1 MTETFGSYVHEAH
14 GSVHSGDGPQ
24 YNFYYAAEA
33 RLGEQASRRPRTV
46 AKEDRDQLAARFVP
60 PRGMRLA
67 RDRLAERNTVLIDG
81 LPGNGRR
88 TAAIMLLHELSDT
101 RGSLHELP
109 DTSDDT
115 SADTAASPL
124 DVRDIG
130 TGDRLLLDLSE
141 TEEARYLA
149 IQNALSDFRDSLVRR
164 GAHLVVVL
172 PHHLGYLLQGELK
185 RLTVEIGRPSA
196 QRVLVRHLRH
206 EGIEP
211 TQSELGGSDL
221 LNYLTQ
227 APMREVAGLG
237 DRIRRCR
244 DVSPADRG
252 FPHWLAESLVGQQDQ
267 RSRVAADLS
276 ARPDGRHRALLLS
289 LALFH
294 GAAPESV
301 LQGANAL
308 LRVLSHPPDPT
319 PRLDRADL
327 YAELSDIG
335 AETRADGQV
344 RFRIAGYD
352 RAVRDHFWTFLPDIR
367 RQLRDWFDMC
377 LTDPSLLRYGRKE
390 AVARFAVQSLRT
402 SRPEDLSW
410 LAHRWTSDKAPARL
424 GLDAAQL
431 LACGLDDERYGRYF
445 RQQIYDWSTST
456 ETSYGLRRVL
466 VPVCSTTMALS
477 HPDQALVR
485 LHHLARR
492 TNGVVGVDA
501 RRALL
506 DLARS
511 DHRLYRRML
520 DRLGAGIAQG
530 QWVEDIALFLELA
543 DPVRLV
549 ERHSVRES
557 LVTCWNGVLRH
568 PVESWAAALA
578 RWLTASED
586 ARRRELVLRV
596 LAAACDTDVR
606 ISGRLYN
613 GARQWQY
620 ADPSA
625 SRTKTVSLLLRKI
638 NTVQGIESYPLA
650 V

>member
-24 YNFYYAAEA
+24 FNFYYAAEA
-33 RLGEQASRRPRTV
+33 RLREQASRRPRAV
-46 AKEDRDQLAARFVP
+46 AKEDRELLAARFVP
-60 PRGMRLA
+60 PRGMQLA

-81 LPGNGRR
+81 LPGSGRR
-88 TAAIMLLHELSDT
+88 TAAIMLLHELSDA

-115 SADTAASPL
+115 SGDTAASPL
-124 DVRDIG
+124 DIRDIG
-130 TGDRLLLDLSE
+130 AGDRLLLDLSE
-141 TEEARYLA
+141 SEESRYIA
-149 IQNALSDFRDSLVRR
+149 IQNTLSDFRDSLVRR
-164 GAHLVVVL
+164 GAHLTVVL
-172 PHHLGYLLQGELK
+172 PHHLGYLLRGELK
-185 RLTVEIGRPSA
+185 RLTVEIGRPTA
-196 QRVLVRHLRH
+196 QRVLVRHLRQ
-206 EGIEP
+206 EGIDP
-211 TQSELGGSDL
+211 ASSDLGGSGL
-221 LNYLTQ
+221 LSYLAQ
-227 APMREVAGLG
+227 APMRDVAGLA
-237 DRIRRCR
+237 DRIRHCR
-244 DVSPADRG
+244 DISPADRG
-252 FPHWLAESLVGQQDQ
+252 FSDWLAESLVDQ
-267 RSRVAADLS
+267 HDQSARVAADL
-276 ARPDGRHRALLLS
+276 ATWQDGRHRALLLS

-294 GAAPESV
+294 GAASGTV

-327 YAELSDIG
+327 HAELSGIG
-335 AETRADGQV
+335 AETLADGRV

-367 RQLRDWFDMC
+367 RQFRDWFDEC
-377 LTDPSLLRYGRKE
+377 LTDPSLLRFGRKE
-390 AVARFAVQSLRT
+390 VVARFAAQSLRT
-402 SRPEDLSW
+402 ARPEDLSW
-410 LAHRWTSDKAPARL
+410 LAQRWTSNKAPARL
-424 GLDAAQL
+424 DLDAAQL
-431 LACGLDDERYGRYF
+431 LACGLDDEHYGRFF
-445 RQQIYDWSTST
+445 RQQIYDWSTSM

-466 VPVCSTTMALS
+466 VPVCSTTMAGA

-492 TNGVVGVDA
+492 TNGLVGADA

-506 DLARS
+506 ALAGS

-530 QWVEDIALFLELA
+530 QWDEDRALFLELA

-549 ERHSVRES
+549 GYRSVRAS
-557 LVTCWNGVLRH
+557 LITCWHGVLRH
-568 PVESWAAALA
+568 PVASWTEPLA

-586 ARRRELVLRV
+586 VRHRDLALRV
-596 LAAACDTDVR
+596 LSAACEADVR
-606 ISGRLYN
+606 VSGCLYRA
-613 GARQWQY
+613 ARQWLH

-625 SRTKTVSLLLRKI
+625 SRAETVSVLLRKI
-638 NTVQGIESYPLA
+638 DTAQGIESYPLA